1 MSLAKYKSK
10 RNFTKTSEPS
20 SGRKSGNG
28 KALKFVIQRHNAS
41 RLHYDFRLEMDG
53 ALKSWAV
60 PKGPSLNPKDKRL
73 AMMVEDHPLA
83 YGSFEGVIPKG
94 NYGAGTVE
102 IWDSGTY
109 EEATEHAKVAG
120 EKKLLKDLKE
130 GSIKFVLHG
139 DKLHGRFAL
148 VKLKNGRQENAWLLI
163 KDRDE
168 YAVNKNYDSEK
179 QPSATGEKIAHSIKR
194 TDGKIRPMLCKTV
207 EQPFSKEGWL
217 FEIKWDGYRAIA
229 EIHKNKRSLYSRNG
243 LSFNDSFPTVF
254 NALKDIKDDMI
265 LDGEIVAFDEEGRP
279 SFQLLQHHKGDKEL
293 SLAYYVF
300 DILSYDGKPMIQ
312 LTLEERK
319 KFLKEVLPVSNIIRY
334 SDHIKE
340 NGKRFFE
347 EAKKKNLEGIIAK
360 RADSIYEPDVRTG
373 NWLKIKNQNTEEVVI
388 AGYTAPRG
396 NRKHFGALILGEY
409 KNGKLIYSGHTGTGF
424 DDVLLKELSAKM
436 QKLVM
441 EKSPFANAVKTNM
454 PVTWIKPK
462 LVANIKY
469 TEKTKEGI
477 FRHPV
482 FMGLRVD
489 KTATSMKKSSVTA
502 SKPAA
507 KKAVKAAAKKK
518 TPAAKKSSVE
528 KDAAAAPVKEKKT
541 LKKGSKL
548 VTIDNIQLELTNTQ
562 KIFWD
567 DLKITKEDVIN
578 YYDKI
583 FDYIIPYLKD
593 RPESMKR
600 MPNGI
605 KDEGF
610 FQKDMKGLAP
620 GWADTVKLYSE
631 SVQKDIEYFICN
643 NKAALVYMANLGCI
657 EINPWNSRLKKIN
670 NPDYLIIDIDPSEKN
685 DFEDVI
691 EVAKAVKEVLN
702 EGGAVGY
709 PKTSGASGMHVYVP
723 LGAKYD
729 YDHARMFAELVAHL
743 TVEKLPD
750 LTTTERSLSKR
761 AKDKIYVDYLQNR
774 KGQTL
779 AAAYSLRP
787 KPGATVST
795 PLEWS
800 EVKTGLHP
808 STFDIKTIFKRI
820 EKKGD
825 LFKPVLGKGIDM
837 QRCLKKLNAG

>member
-1 MSLAKYKSK
+1 
-10 RNFTKTSEPS
+10 
-20 SGRKSGNG
+20 
-28 KALKFVIQRHNAS
+28 
-41 RLHYDFRLEMDG
+41 MDG
-53 ALKSWAV
+53 VLKSWAV

-102 IWDSGTY
+102 IWDKGTY
-109 EEATEHAKVAG
+109 EEATEHAKAAG
-120 EKKLLKDLKE
+120 EKKLLKDLKA

-139 DKLHGRFAL
+139 DKLHGQFAL
-148 VKLKNGRQENAWLLI
+148 VKLKNSREENAWLLI

-179 QPSATGEKIAHSIKR
+179 EPSATGETVVHSIKR
-194 TDGKIRPMLCKTV
+194 IDGKIRPMLCKTV
-207 EQPFSKEGWL
+207 EQPFSREGWL

-229 EIHKNKRSLYSRNG
+229 EINKNKKSLYSRNG

-254 NALKDIKDDMI
+254 NALKDITVDMI
-265 LDGEIVAFDEEGRP
+265 LDGEIVAFDDEGRP
-279 SFQLLQHHKGDKEL
+279 SFQLLQHHKGEKNL
-293 SLAYYVF
+293 ALAYYVF

-312 LTLEERK
+312 LPLQERK
-319 KFLKEVLPVSNIIRY
+319 DFLKQVLPVNDIIRY
-334 SDHIKE
+334 SDHIE
-340 NGKRFFE
+340 EDGKAFFD
-347 EAKKKNLEGIIAK
+347 EAKKKNIEGIIAK
-360 RADSIYEPDVRTG
+360 KADSIYEPDVRTN
-373 NWLKIKNQNTEEVVI
+373 NWLKIKNQNTEEVII
-388 AGYTAPRG
+388 AGYTEPRG
-396 NRKHFGALILGEY
+396 GRKNFGALILGEY
-409 KNGKLIYSGHTGTGF
+409 KNGKLIYTGHTGTGF
-424 DDVLLKELSAKM
+424 DDALLKELYAKM
-436 QKLVM
+436 QKLVTV
-441 EKSPFANAVKTNM
+441 KSPFASAVKTNM
-454 PVTWIKPK
+454 PVTWVKPK
-462 LVANIKY
+462 LVANIRY

-489 KTATSMKKSSVTA
+489 KTAASIKKNSTSATA
-502 SKPAA
+502 GPVA
-507 KKAVKAAAKKK
+507 KKAAQKKAAASKKAVTK
-518 TPAAKKSSVE
+518 
-528 KDAAAAPVKEKKT
+528 KDAAPTPAKEKKT

-583 FDYIIPYLKD
+583 FDYIIPYLEG

-605 KDEGF
+605 NDEGF
-610 FQKDMKGLAP
+610 FQKDMRGLAP
-620 GWADTVKLYSE
+620 EWADTVKLYSE
-631 SVQKDIEYFICN
+631 SVHRDIEYFICN
-643 NKAALVYMANLGCI
+643 NKASLIYMANLGCI
-657 EINPWNSRLKKIN
+657 EINPWNSRIKKID
-670 NPDYLIIDIDPSEKN
+670 NPDYLIMDIDPSEKN

-691 EVAKAVKEVLN
+691 EVTKAVKEVLDKA
-702 EGGAVGY
+702 GAVGY

-729 YDHARMFAELVAHL
+729 YEHAKMFAELVAHL

-808 STFDIKTIFKRI
+808 SKFDIKTIFKRI

-825 LFKPVLGKGIDM
+825 IFKPVLGKGIDM
-837 QRCLKKLNAG
+837 QKCLKKLNAG